1 MVVSAYAVT
10 VAIIPIVVT
19 STRAIEEKEEGV
31 IHSMKV
37 RLLNDTAYYVFF

>member
-31 IHSMKV
+31 IPLHERK
-37 RLLNDTAYYVFF
+37 TFK